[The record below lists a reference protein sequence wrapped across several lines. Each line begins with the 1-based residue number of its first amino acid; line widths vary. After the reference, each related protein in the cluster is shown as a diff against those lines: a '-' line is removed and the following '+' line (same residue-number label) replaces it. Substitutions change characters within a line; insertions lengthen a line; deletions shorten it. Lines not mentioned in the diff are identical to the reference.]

1 MGWAAGLKLRRAVDG
16 LERVLAVELLTA
28 ARALDMRDGGVAT
41 SKSSPAI
48 TAVRTLIR
56 TVVEGP
62 DTDRY
67 LSPEIEAVRLLT
79 HSGQVLEAA
88 NGALGS
94 ELL

>member
-1 MGWAAGLKLRRAVDG
+1 
-16 LERVLAVELLTA
+16 
-28 ARALDMRDGGVAT
+28 MRDGGVGT

-79 HSGQVLEAA
+79 NSGQVLEAA
-88 NGALGS
+88 NEALGA